1 MTFRQRAWEF
11 ITSLKL
17 TLFLLAA
24 IGVLLVAGT
33 IYETKYGSQ
42 AAIAMI
48 YRSPLM
54 DGLILLLGI
63 NQITCTIKRYP
74 YKPHQLG
81 WLLTHFGVLII
92 LVGAIYG
99 RRGELEGNIVL
110 QEGQSTNHFVMRL
123 ERGGEEL
130 FYEVPL
136 GFVVRLDHFEV
147 DTYPG
152 TTMAKE
158 YRSQVVAVDE
168 ARGYTIQHTI
178 RVNYPLMYR
187 GFVIAQQS
195 YQPAAPVMG
204 TPATSI
210 FSVLKNPGTPV
221 IFAGFIILSTG
232 ILVIVFFKPWLMKR
246 FPVARKKRVPRPIL
260 PETQAV
266 GEGS

>member
-1 MTFRQRAWEF
+1 MTFSQRAWEF

-17 TLFLLAA
+17 TIFLLAG
-24 IGVLLVAGT
+24 IGILLIAGT

-42 AAIAMI
+42 AALAVI

-54 DGLILLLGI
+54 DGLIFLLGI

-74 YKPHQLG
+74 YKMHQIG
-81 WLLTHFGVLII
+81 WLLTHLGVLVI

-99 RRGELEGNIVL
+99 RRGELEGNIIL
-110 QEGQSTNHFVMRL
+110 QEGQSTDHFVMQI
-123 ERGGEEL
+123 EENGEEKL
-130 FYEVPL
+130 YEVPL
-136 GFVVRLDHFEV
+136 GFTVTLEDFEV

-152 TTMAKE
+152 TSMASE
-158 YRSQVVAVDE
+158 YRSQVVAHDLK
-168 ARGYTIQHTI
+168 RDFTIQHTV

-221 IFAGFIILSTG
+221 IFTGFIIISGG
-232 ILVIVFFKPWLMKR
+232 IFIIVFFKPWLMDRFSPAKR
-246 FPVARKKRVPRPIL
+246 RKKKKNTAAQP
-260 PETQAV
+260 A
-266 GEGS
+266 